1 MKSKMLLAYNGIQ
14 FLPSALFQIFYI
26 QTEIVT
32 IASAQLQ
39 VY

>member
-1 MKSKMLLAYNGIQ
+1 MEHD

-26 QTEIVT
+26 QTEIVA

-39 VY
+39 IY